1 TAILLEARVALLA
14 RTLLWA
20 VGVEAADRCPGAG
33 GSRLTR
39 LGVEG
44 CDEGDRVGQA
54 AAGQLQVVLADPA
67 PVQPHPQAGGAEEL
81 GDADSLV
88 NGRLLGGAHPE
99 LVLVD
104 QQLACRLRV
113 ALRPHPGTTP
123 DLLRRSPGARV
134 GQAQG
139 PFIPRLKPGAFWP
152 YSVIARELVRRRG
165 LGWTSLL
172 LL

>member
-1 TAILLEARVALLA
+1 GA
-14 RTLLWA
+14 A
-20 VGVEAADRCPGAG
+20 VGVRSPAARAGWWGVSGPGV
-33 GSRLTR
+33 
-39 LGVEG
+39 GVEG

-67 PVQPHPQAGGAEEL
+67 PVQPQPQAGGAEEL

-113 ALRPHPGTTP
+113 ALLPHPGTTP
-123 DLLRRSPGARV
+123 DLLRLSP
-134 GQAQG
+134 
-139 PFIPRLKPGAFWP
+139 
-152 YSVIARELVRRRG
+152 
-165 LGWTSLL
+165 
-172 LL
+172 